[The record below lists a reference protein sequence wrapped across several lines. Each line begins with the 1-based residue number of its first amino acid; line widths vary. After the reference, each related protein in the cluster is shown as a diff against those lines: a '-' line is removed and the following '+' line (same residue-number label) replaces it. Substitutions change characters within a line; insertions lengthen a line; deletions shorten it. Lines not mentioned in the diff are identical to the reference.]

1 MVCYYTRACAYS
13 TSSSRL
19 MICTTHQA
27 CASIFTNYEPTV
39 IKAFTAVISTPA
51 WFTETH
57 TPSNK
62 VLCEDRRRCSRLLA
76 PQVGCTLHLT
86 SATIEAGSI
95 YTLIYLNITILAS
108 VSSQAQAVVVSFQVL
123 RKTDCMCF
131 TYAHIPLL
139 IHTHAHICTHV
150 PLTVQLTDL
159 SGSHLP
165 SSHSSWSE
173 RQS

>member
-1 MVCYYTRACAYS
+1 
-13 TSSSRL
+13 

-27 CASIFTNYEPTV
+27 CASIFTNYELAV
-39 IKAFTAVISTPA
+39 IKAFTAVICTPA

-62 VLCEDRRRCSRLLA
+62 VLCEDRRRCSRFLA

-86 SATIEAGSI
+86 STTIEAGSI
-95 YTLIYLNITILAS
+95 YTLIYLNVTILAS
-108 VSSQAQAVVVSFQVL
+108 VSSQAQAIVVSVQAL
-123 RKTDCMCF
+123 RTRDCMCF
-131 TYAHIPLL
+131 IYAHFPPIYTYAYTRITHIL
-139 IHTHAHICTHV
+139 
-150 PLTVQLTDL
+150 LTVQLIDL